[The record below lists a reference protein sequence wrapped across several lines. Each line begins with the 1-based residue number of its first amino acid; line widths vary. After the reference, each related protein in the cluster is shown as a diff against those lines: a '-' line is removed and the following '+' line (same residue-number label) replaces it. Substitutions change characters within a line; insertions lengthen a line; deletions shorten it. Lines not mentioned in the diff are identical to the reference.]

1 METDVINGLVGTK
14 FNKIF
19 KQLNLFII
27 NFSKPIKYSLHVACM
42 VRVCDGSNI
51 VLTAADEFFTKDG
64 LHKSDEIY
72 KRLEKEGILV
82 DPNDLLSHNLKSV
95 NTLLKNSYVVKVEIS
110 KWMDLFIY
118 FDNNIVIQVFP
129 DCLEKDYE
137 YYRFIKFIP
146 ELSNNIDNCL
156 SEHFIV
162 INNNG
167 KLEFKC
173 EDDKL

>member
-1 METDVINGLVGTK
+1 MGLDVINDLVGTK

-27 NFSKPIKYSLHVACM
+27 NFSKPIKYSLHVAGM
-42 VRVCDGSNI
+42 VRVCDDSKI

-64 LHKSDEIY
+64 LHKSNEMY
-72 KRLEKEGILV
+72 NRLEEKEILV
-82 DPNDLLSHNLKSV
+82 DPNDLLSLNLKSV
-95 NTLLKNSYVVKVEIS
+95 NALLKNSHVVKVEIS

-118 FDNNIVIQVFP
+118 FDNNIVIQIFP

-146 ELSNNIDNCL
+146 ELSNNIDHCV
-156 SEHFIV
+156 SEHFIA

-167 KLEFKC
+167 KLEFKR